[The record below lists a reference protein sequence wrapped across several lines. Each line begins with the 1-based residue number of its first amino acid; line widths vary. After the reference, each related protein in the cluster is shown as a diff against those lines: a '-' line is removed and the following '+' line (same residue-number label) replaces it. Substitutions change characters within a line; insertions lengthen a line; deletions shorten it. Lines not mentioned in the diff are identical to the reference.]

1 MANETDE
8 DERGGVSLEITAAE
22 ALVRCL
28 EKENV
33 EVIFGFP
40 GGAILPVYDALY
52 HSSRIKHVLVRHEQG
67 AVHAA
72 DGYARVTGKVGVCV
86 ATSGPGATNLVTGI
100 ANAYM
105 DSIPLVLFTGQVPT
119 TQIGTD
125 AFQEVDIT
133 GITLPIT
140 KHNYLV
146 KDPDKL
152 PGIVRNAFHIAA
164 TGRPGPVLIDLP
176 KDVAQALIEFKY
188 PTSVRLQGYKPT
200 YKGHPA
206 RITEIAGLIRQ
217 ARRPVI
223 YAGGGILSSHA
234 ADELLQLAEMISAPV
249 TNTFMGLAGFPGDHP
264 LFLGM
269 LGLHGTRYANLA
281 VTECDMLLALGARFD
296 DRVTMHLKSF
306 APEATVIHI
315 DIDPAEIGKNVIT
328 HVPLVGDVKLIL
340 KTLLQQLEKTDRSPW
355 LNRIRELKEQYPLSY
370 SREGGLKPQFV
381 IEQLSRLTG
390 EDAIIATDVGQ
401 HQMWVAQY
409 YHFKKPRTLVSS
421 GGLGAMGFGLPAAI
435 GASIGRPGQQV
446 VLVTGDGSIQM
457 TMQELGTMMEQE
469 LPVKVIILNN
479 HSLGMVRQLQEF
491 YCEGRY
497 MAVNF
502 KFHPDFMQLAKAY
515 GIPGYL
521 LQTEEDVLNLLPR
534 ALSEPGPALVNCLI
548 PTDEN
553 VMPMVLA
560 GKGIDE
566 AIDSKE
572 CSILKE

>member
-1 MANETDE
+1 MGG
-8 DERGGVSLEITAAE
+8 ERLEITAAE

-52 HSSRIKHVLVRHEQG
+52 HSSCIRHVLVRHEQG

-146 KDPDKL
+146 KDPEKL
-152 PGIVRNAFHIAA
+152 PGIVKNAFHIAA

-176 KDVAQALIEFKY
+176 KDVAQTLIEFKY
-188 PTSVRLQGYKPT
+188 PAGVRLQGYKPT

-206 RITEIAGLIRQ
+206 RITEIAGLIKQ
-217 ARRPVI
+217 SKRPVI
-223 YAGGGILSSHA
+223 YAGGGVLSSHA
-234 ADELLQLAEMISAPV
+234 GDELVELAEMISAPV
-249 TNTFMGLAGFPGDHP
+249 TNTFMGLAGFPGDHS

-281 VTECDMLLALGARFD
+281 VTECDLLLALGARFD

-340 KTLLQQLEKTDRSPW
+340 KSLLQQLGKTDRSPW
-355 LNRIRELKEQYPLSY
+355 LDRIRELKGQYPLSY

-381 IEQLSRLTG
+381 IEQLSRLT
-390 EDAIIATDVGQ
+390 EENAIIATDVGQ

-409 YHFKKPRTLVSS
+409 YHFKKLRTLVSS

-435 GASIGRPGQQV
+435 GACIGRPGRQV

-469 LPVKVIILNN
+469 LPVKILVLNN
-479 HSLGMVRQLQEF
+479 RSLGMVRQLQEF

-497 MAVNF
+497 MAVDF

-515 GIPGYL
+515 GIPGYT
-521 LQTEEDVLNLLPR
+521 LQTEEDVMNLLPQ
-534 ALSEPGPALVNCLI
+534 ALSEPGPALVNCLV
-548 PTDEN
+548 PADEN
-553 VMPMVLA
+553 VMPMVLT

-566 AIDSKE
+566 AIDR
-572 CSILKE
+572 C